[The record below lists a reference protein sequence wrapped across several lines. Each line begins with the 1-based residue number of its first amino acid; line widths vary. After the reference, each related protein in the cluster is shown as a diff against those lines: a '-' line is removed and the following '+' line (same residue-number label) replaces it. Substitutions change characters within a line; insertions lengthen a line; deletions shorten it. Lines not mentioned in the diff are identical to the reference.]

1 MTPLAELRLSTA
13 RLHLRPLAA
22 GDEADLFAIF
32 GDPQVMRYWSTPPWQ
47 GLDEAGAMI
56 ERDRQALAGREDL
69 RLALVPHT
77 GDAAGRV
84 VGTVSLFRIDASNR
98 RAEIGY
104 ALARVQQGRGLMN
117 EALQALVGAAFDHTP
132 GAPFDDL
139 ALHRLEADA
148 DPRNAASC
156 RALERLGFRR
166 EGLLRERWQVGGEVS
181 DSAWYGLLRPDWLAA
196 QAAAAGQPAG

>member
-1 MTPLAELRLSTA
+1 MTPLAELNLRTA

-47 GLDEAGAMI
+47 GLDDAVAAI
-56 ERDRQALAGREDL
+56 ERDRRTLAGRQDL
-69 RLALVPHT
+69 RLGVVLHA
-77 GDAAGRV
+77 GEAAGRL

-104 ALARVQQGRGLMN
+104 ALARSQQGSGLMH
-117 EALQALVGAAFDHTP
+117 EALQALVATAFDHTP

-156 RALERLGFRR
+156 RTLQRLGFLR
-166 EGLLRERWQVGGEVS
+166 EGLLRERWQVGGELS
-181 DSAWYGLLRPDWLAA
+181 DSAWYGLLRPDWLASRA
-196 QAAAAGQPAG
+196 SAAQPAG